1 MEEEKERARV
11 KAIKQREEE
20 AEEKARLA
28 SEAQRRDV
36 ERLQK
41 ERDEEEAAQMRK
53 LAEQVA
59 EQSKEMK
66 VTKKKGQDP
75 STKVET
81 DVDKLLTK
89 DKKELLREQ
98 QALMMDERSEFEK
111 RLESMAKRHDHMER
125 ARRQEER
132 ALLLLAFDDEQAAD
146 RAAHGRAPRL
156 KQMRESAS
164 TTSPRRS
171 ASRTWAQRS
180 RISPK
185 HALRARGCA
194 RSWWRRGGRSWPA

>member
-1 MEEEKERARV
+1 
-11 KAIKQREEE
+11 
-20 AEEKARLA
+20 
-28 SEAQRRDV
+28 
-36 ERLQK
+36 
-41 ERDEEEAAQMRK
+41 
-53 LAEQVA
+53 
-59 EQSKEMK
+59 MK

-146 RAAHGRAPRL
+146 RAAHEARTEEL
-156 KQMRESAS
+156 KACLLY
-164 TTSPRRS
+164 TSP
-171 ASRTWAQRS
+171 
-180 RISPK
+180 SP
-185 HALRARGCA
+185 RDRG
-194 RSWWRRGGRSWPA
+194 